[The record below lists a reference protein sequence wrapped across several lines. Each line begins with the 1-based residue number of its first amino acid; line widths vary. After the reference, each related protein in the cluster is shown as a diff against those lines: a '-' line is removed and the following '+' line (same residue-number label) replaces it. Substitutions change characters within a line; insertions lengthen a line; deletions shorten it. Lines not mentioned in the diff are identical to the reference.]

1 MGRLEEDEKGVGIT
15 DTLGGLQELNVVS
28 ESGMYAL
35 VFTSRKAEAKRFRK
49 WVTGEVLPAIRHT
62 GRYELP
68 GYEPPPTLPDD
79 INFTNIQ
86 IGVNA
91 VRTAMRLFGNA
102 EARSIWVQ
110 LGLPAPIVDSHP
122 VISGDN
128 LAEPLKAWLED
139 KTETTAVW
147 AARGI
152 GLTDIDRMTT
162 TRIAA
167 LLRLFGWVRHESKR
181 DGVKVNLWFRPDAAP
196 AGAK

>member
-1 MGRLEEDEKGVGIT
+1 MILIAGEPWFVANDVCRVLNIANPRDAMGRLEEDEKGVGIT

-86 IGVNA
+86 IGVTA
-91 VRTAMRLFGNA
+91 GRTAMRLFGNA

-110 LGLPAPIVDSHP
+110 LGLP
-122 VISGDN
+122 
-128 LAEPLKAWLED
+128 
-139 KTETTAVW
+139 
-147 AARGI
+147 
-152 GLTDIDRMTT
+152 
-162 TRIAA
+162 
-167 LLRLFGWVRHESKR
+167 
-181 DGVKVNLWFRPDAAP
+181 
-196 AGAK
+196 